1 MGVAA
6 AAQAGRGRSAPHPHP
21 RPSMEAPGGSAL
33 PAARSS
39 TIEGASASCSGCCRS
54 ASLLVVNA
62 ACSGFCA
69 HRPTVPPTPA
79 RPRRGLGFP
88 RTTSLEAAPRLGSSR
103 PREAGA
109 EVLGQKARPSCP
121 ARVHRER
128 ASCLLPH
135 APPPRN
141 LLQPPPPR
149 CPGESLVEARW
160 RRLWD
165 GKGSANRSQRVVCL
179 RRRTAAEAGEYG
191 AGPASGETEP
201 AEESLPLDSEQSRFS
216 CFQFRETTSE

>member
-1 MGVAA
+1 MFTSREVYAENTPCSSSTRVVVEVALRSLLA
-6 AAQAGRGRSAPHPHP
+6 AS
-21 RPSMEAPGGSAL
+21 
-33 PAARSS
+33 RSS

-135 APPPRN
+135 APHPD

-149 CPGESLVEARW
+149 CPGGQTHALGGQEVTETSCSMTQLPAGALWLVLFWKSALLLNWLLDGMLEGALRGW
-160 RRLWD
+160 RPWC
-165 GKGSANRSQRVVCL
+165 RS
-179 RRRTAAEAGEYG
+179 
-191 AGPASGETEP
+191 
-201 AEESLPLDSEQSRFS
+201 
-216 CFQFRETTSE
+216 